1 MREVVVAHYDEIALK
16 RGRRPYYEKRLVTAI
31 ENACRDL
38 GMPGIRS
45 TFDRVVVSGGKT
57 EIPASMLLDRLSR
70 VFGIRYLLHGYLSAG
85 SRAGVFEAV
94 ARILE
99 GSRPAQSF
107 GVRVRRRSVPG
118 RSASRDIASEIGDFV
133 STRTGWKV
141 DLRGP
146 DVWIDVVFFGE
157 QALVSARRVEGPGGL
172 PIGTTGHAAA
182 LVSGGID
189 SPVAAWLMMGRGLK
203 ISIVHFHSA
212 PFTGP
217 ESLQKVRELTLSLSR
232 WQPTIEVA
240 FIPFADLQR
249 ALVAATPPR
258 FRVILYRRFMVR
270 IAEGLAR
277 AVGASCLVTGDAL
290 AQVASQTVENLG
302 TIDAAATLPVLRP
315 LIGMPKS
322 QVIDL
327 ARKLGTY
334 EVSIRRHDD
343 CCAFL
348 LPERVATST
357 TASELAEVERDL
369 PVKEMVAAAVARREV
384 VSVRF
389 EQGLGEPGAATGS

>member
-1 MREVVVAHYDEIALK
+1 MREVVLAHYDEIALK

-38 GMPGIRS
+38 GMPGIRPV
-45 TFDRVVVSGGKT
+45 FDRIVVSGGKT
-57 EIPASMLLDRLSR
+57 EIPVDVLVDRLSR
-70 VFGIRYLLHGYLSAG
+70 VFGIRYLLPGWMTAG
-85 SRAGVFEAV
+85 TASGVLEAV
-94 ARILE
+94 ARTIELP
-99 GSRPAQSF
+99 RDAQSF
-107 GVRVRRRSVPG
+107 GVRVRRRKLPG
-118 RSASRDIASEIGDFV
+118 GPGSLEVAAEIGDFV

-141 DLRGP
+141 DLRDP
-146 DVWIDVVFFGE
+146 DVWLDVVFFGS
-157 QALVSARRVEGPGGL
+157 QALVAARRVEGPGGL
-172 PIGTTGHAAA
+172 PIGTTGHAVA

-212 PFTGP
+212 PFTGK
-217 ESLQKVRELTLSLSR
+217 ESLQKVRELTLALSR

-240 FIPFADLQR
+240 FIPFAELQR
-249 ALVAATPPR
+249 KLVASTPPQY
-258 FRVILYRRFMVR
+258 RVILYRRFMVR

-302 TIDAAATLPVLRP
+302 TIDAAASMPVLRP

-322 QVIDL
+322 QLIDL

-348 LPERVATST
+348 LPDRVATIT
-357 TASELAEVERDL
+357 TAAELADVERDL
-369 PVKEMVAAAVARREV
+369 PVEDMVAAAIAGREV
-384 VSVRF
+384 VNLKF
-389 EQGLGEPGAATGS
+389 EQAGEKGAASSA